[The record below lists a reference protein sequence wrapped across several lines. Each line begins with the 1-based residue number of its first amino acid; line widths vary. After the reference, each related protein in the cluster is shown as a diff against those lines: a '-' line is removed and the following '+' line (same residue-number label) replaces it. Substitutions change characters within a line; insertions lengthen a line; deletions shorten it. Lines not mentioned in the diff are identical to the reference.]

1 VGEENGVDERAIE
14 QSPLK
19 RAFEQLLSTDVRLFL
34 GARGFTQR
42 DNAFRRSRGP
52 LYDVIGFQGNW
63 HNGSTPSHG
72 YFINVGIGS
81 TEVDSTWPYENL
93 GDWPLYGCLLDRR
106 WESVVPDLP
115 YEIRFGRATDTVAFA
130 DALCE
135 SLGHVIAVFDEFDC
149 TSTLVRYAVENNL
162 LIQYERTCCYLAAVD
177 DGDTLIA
184 YVGLL
189 HDRFGHQERWSIFSR
204 RISEVTGAWT
214 STLVQLGLLEHV
226 DET

>member
-1 VGEENGVDERAIE
+1 MDEREIE

-19 RAFEQLLSTDVRLFL
+19 RAFELMLSTDVRPFL
-34 GARGFTQR
+34 GTLGFTQR
-42 DNAFRRSRGP
+42 DSAFRRSRGP

-63 HNGSTPSHG
+63 HNGNTPSHG

-81 TEVDSTWPYENL
+81 TEVDSTWPHDNL
-93 GDWPLYGCLLDRR
+93 GGWPLYGCLLDRR

-115 YEIRFGRATDTVAFA
+115 YEIRFGHATDMVAFA

-135 SLGHVIAVFDEFDC
+135 GLGHVVAVFDEFDC

-177 DGDTLIA
+177 DGDSLIA

-189 HDRFGHQERWSIFSR
+189 HDNFGHRERWSIFNR
-204 RISEVTGAWT
+204 RISQVTGAWT
-214 STLVQLGLLEHV
+214 STLVQLGLLDAV

>member
-1 VGEENGVDERAIE
+1 
-14 QSPLK
+14 
-19 RAFEQLLSTDVRLFL
+19 
-34 GARGFTQR
+34 
-42 DNAFRRSRGP
+42 
-52 LYDVIGFQGNW
+52 VIGFQGNW

>member
-1 VGEENGVDERAIE
+1 MGEEIGVDERVVE

-19 RAFEQLLSTDVRLFL
+19 RAFELMLSTDVRPFL
-34 GARGFTQR
+34 ESRGFTQR
-42 DNAFRRSRGP
+42 DNAFRRSRGTM
-52 LYDVIGFQGNW
+52 YDVIGFQANW
-63 HNGSTPSHG
+63 HNGDTPSHG

-81 TEVDSTWPYENL
+81 TEVDSTWPHENR
-93 GDWPLYGCLLDRR
+93 GDWPLWGCLFDRR

-115 YEIRFGRATDTVAFA
+115 YEIRFCHTTDMVAFG

-135 SLGHVIAVFDEFDC
+135 CLGDVVGVFDEFDC

-162 LIQYERTCCYLAAVD
+162 LIQYERTCCYLAAVE
-177 DGDTLIA
+177 DGNTLIA

-189 HDRFGHQERWSIFSR
+189 HDRFGDQERWSIFSR
-204 RISEVTGAWT
+204 RISQVTGKWA
-214 STLVQLGLLEHV
+214 STLVQLGLLEPI

>member
-1 VGEENGVDERAIE
+1 MDELISE

-19 RAFEQLLSTDVRLFL
+19 RAFERMLSKDVRPFL

-42 DNAFRRSRGP
+42 DSVFRRRRGP
-52 LYDVIGFQGNW
+52 LYDVIEFQANW
-63 HNGSTPSHG
+63 HNDDSPSHG

-81 TEVDSTWPYENL
+81 TEVDSTWPHENL
-93 GDWPLYGCLLDRR
+93 GDWPLHGCLLERR

-115 YEIRFGRATDTVAFA
+115 YEIRFGHATDMDAFA

-135 SLGHVIAVFDEFDC
+135 GLGHVIAVFDEFDC

-162 LIQYERTCCYLAAVD
+162 LIQYDLTCCYLAAVD

-189 HDRFGHQERWSIFSR
+189 HDRFGLQERWSIFSR

-214 STLVQLGLLEHV
+214 STLIQLGLLEPI

>member
-1 VGEENGVDERAIE
+1 MDERAIE

-93 GDWPLYGCLLDRR
+93 GDRPLYGCLLDRR

>member
-14 QSPLK
+14 QSSLK
-19 RAFEQLLSTDVRLFL
+19 RAFEQMLSADVRLFL
-34 GARGFTQR
+34 GARGFAQR
-42 DNAFRRSRGP
+42 DNAFRRSRGS
-52 LYDVIGFQGNW
+52 LYDVIGFQANW
-63 HNGSTPSHG
+63 HNDNTPSHG
-72 YFINVGIGS
+72 YFVNVGIGS

-115 YEIRFGRATDTVAFA
+115 YEIRFGRATDMVAFA

-162 LIQYERTCCYLAAVD
+162 LIQYERTCCYLASVD

-214 STLVQLGLLEHV
+214 STLVQLGLLEPV